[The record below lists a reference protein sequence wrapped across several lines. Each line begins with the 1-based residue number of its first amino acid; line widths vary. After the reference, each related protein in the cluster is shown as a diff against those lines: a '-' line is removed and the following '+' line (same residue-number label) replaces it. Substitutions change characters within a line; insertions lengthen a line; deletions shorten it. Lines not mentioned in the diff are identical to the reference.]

1 MNDITCNTYKEIE
14 KLAPFGTGNEKP
26 NFLLK
31 DIKINNIKH
40 FGKEKNHLEISFIKD
55 NGDPINAMGFFM
67 KSDQFKNR
75 DGKEI
80 KKGDIIDMVATIE
93 KSMFRGR
100 PELRLRIVDIL

>member
-1 MNDITCNTYKEIE
+1 
-14 KLAPFGTGNEKP
+14 
-26 NFLLK
+26 
-31 DIKINNIKH
+31 
-40 FGKEKNHLEISFIKD
+40 
-55 NGDPINAMGFFM
+55 MGFFM